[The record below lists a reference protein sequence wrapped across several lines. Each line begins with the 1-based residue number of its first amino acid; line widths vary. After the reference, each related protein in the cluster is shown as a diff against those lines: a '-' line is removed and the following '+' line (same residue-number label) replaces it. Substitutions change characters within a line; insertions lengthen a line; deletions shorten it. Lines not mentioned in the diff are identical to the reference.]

1 MSAMIKLG
9 EDGFQID
16 ARIVSEGL
24 GIEAALVPERMREG
38 AITSLCE
45 RGIDADAG
53 SYRLTFFYKGI
64 RLRLVI
70 DEAGNIKQRSVLEL
84 GERPVR
90 TPPVPPGKPA

>member
-1 MSAMIKLG
+1 MSAMIEIG

-16 ARIVSEGL
+16 AKIIAEGL
-24 GIEAALVPERMREG
+24 GIEAALVPARMREG

-45 RGIDADAG
+45 RGVDADAG
-53 SYRLTFFYKGI
+53 SYRLTFFHKGT

-84 GERPVR
+84 GERPAGA
-90 TPPVPPGKPA
+90 PPAPRRNPA